1 MKVLYCIKSLHNSG
15 GMEKVLTVKANWLAE
30 HGYEVYIVT
39 ERQKG
44 RQPFFSLD
52 GRVKLVDLSGAAF
65 SGSFALRLKSALNT
79 IQPDIC
85 ISLCC
90 REVYHLPKYS
100 GGRPC
105 IAEFHFCHDK
115 FYRKYSGLLL
125 RPYARF
131 RTKKLENALRSFD
144 CLVSLTKSDQPQ
156 WSGITRQLR
165 QIYNPVTLADK
176 DENIVNQGNTHSSK
190 RIVAVG
196 RLVNQKNFRDLIEAW
211 AMVGSKHPDWSLS
224 IFGEG
229 KLRKKLSAQIAS
241 LGLGD
246 KVKLEGAVK
255 NLALEYRN
263 AAALVM
269 SSKLEGFP
277 LVLVE
282 ASSFGLPM
290 IAYDCPTG
298 PSEIIADASKDATG
312 GNGYL
317 VELGNVQQLA
327 ERICATIEDADA
339 RERMGQNARKTAERF
354 SPAAIMAQWEQ
365 LFSEFA
371 G

>member
-1 MKVLYCIKSLHNSG
+1 
-15 GMEKVLTVKANWLAE
+15 
-30 HGYEVYIVT
+30 
-39 ERQKG
+39 
-44 RQPFFSLD
+44 
-52 GRVKLVDLSGAAF
+52 
-65 SGSFALRLKSALNT
+65 
-79 IQPDIC
+79 
-85 ISLCC
+85 
-90 REVYHLPKYS
+90 
-100 GGRPC
+100 
-105 IAEFHFCHDK
+105 
-115 FYRKYSGLLL
+115 
-125 RPYARF
+125 
-131 RTKKLENALRSFD
+131 
-144 CLVSLTKSDQPQ
+144 
-156 WSGITRQLR
+156 
-165 QIYNPVTLADK
+165 
-176 DENIVNQGNTHSSK
+176 
-190 RIVAVG
+190 
-196 RLVNQKNFRDLIEAW
+196 
-211 AMVGSKHPDWSLS
+211 MVGSKHPDWSLS

-255 NLALEYRN
+255 NLALEYWN

-317 VELGNVQQLA
+317 VELGNVQQL
-327 ERICATIEDADA
+327 CATIEDADA
-339 RERMGQNARKTAERF
+339 RERMGRNARKTAERF